1 MLVQQSQLLQKM
13 EQRLANLEARDQ
25 LLASS
30 AATPTPPMQ
39 APVAPAATSAVI
51 PPMQAPA
58 TLANNPAP
66 YTHPAKD
73 LFERIKTSEVP
84 KFDGKKEVEAWI
96 IEFKKYCR
104 LLKLRSNEDILL
116 AAGIAMIDEAD
127 YWWER
132 QEANLTT
139 WEQAK
144 EAVLRVYGDR
154 NKQRNSVTKIKN
166 LQQGSRTISAFFTEA
181 DTLNIYAQCK
191 WGSGLLKSRLC
202 FLTSKNHKQDYKQR
216 GTTTWG

>member
-1 MLVQQSQLLQKM
+1 M

-30 AATPTPPMQ
+30 AATSAVTPPMQ
-39 APVAPAATSAVI
+39 APVAPAVTSAVI

-73 LFERIKTSEVP
+73 PSERIKTSEVP

-116 AAGIAMIDEAD
+116 ASGIAMIDEAG

-144 EAVLRVYGDR
+144 EAILRVYGDR

-166 LQQGSRTISAFFTEA
+166 LQQGY
-181 DTLNIYAQCK
+181 TLSYV
-191 WGSGLLKSRLC
+191 LRM
-202 FLTSKNHKQDYKQR
+202 
-216 GTTTWG
+216 